1 MRSRAAIVSCQFD
14 ILQWWAQLVPWRRGG
29 GVAPCARKSYQVLDR
44 RFFVSVLVFFFFV
57 FLLVIIII
65 IIVGV

>member
-29 GVAPCARKSYQVLDR
+29 GVAPSARKSYQVLDR

-65 IIVGV
+65 IVGV